1 TVYWLVFL
9 LFLPAVLDALAL
21 KGLIEPVNAMVHKFL
36 GFLPNIFAAV
46 VIFAIGWFVARV
58 VKKIVVNL
66 LSSAGAN
73 RLSDKLGLKALLGD
87 QQLSEVA
94 GMVVYILIIIPV
106 LISSLN
112 SLKLEAITQPAS
124 AMLNTFLQAIPAVFA
139 AILVLFISYVVGR
152 VIADLVSKFLQS
164 VGFDNLLSKL
174 GISIRP
180 DASHKK
186 PSEVMGVVALIA
198 VLLFAGIESLNLI
211 GFQSLA
217 NILGQFTVFAG
228 QVAFGLVIIGL
239 GFYIANIV
247 AKVVSSSSSPQAKFL
262 SGLARTAVLI
272 LGFAMGLKQMGIAD
286 EIVTITFGL
295 VLGALAIAMG
305 IAFGLG
311 GKDSAS
317 DLVKDL
323 LSKFK

>member
-1 TVYWLVFL
+1 
-9 LFLPAVLDALAL
+9 
-21 KGLIEPVNAMVHKFL
+21 
-36 GFLPNIFAAV
+36 
-46 VIFAIGWFVARV
+46 
-58 VKKIVVNL
+58 
-66 LSSAGAN
+66 
-73 RLSDKLGLKALLGD
+73 
-87 QQLSEVA
+87 
-94 GMVVYILIIIPV
+94 
-106 LISSLN
+106 
-112 SLKLEAITQPAS
+112 
-124 AMLNTFLQAIPAVFA
+124 
-139 AILVLFISYVVGR
+139 
-152 VIADLVSKFLQS
+152 
-164 VGFDNLLSKL
+164 
-174 GISIRP
+174 
-180 DASHKK
+180 
-186 PSEVMGVVALIA
+186 MGVVALIA

-217 NILGQFTVFAG
+217 EILSQFTVFAG

-247 AKVVSSSSSPQAKFL
+247 AKVVASSSAPQAKFL

-295 VLGALAIAMG
+295 VLGALAIATG

-317 DLVKDL
+317 DLVKEL